1 MAQSEGIKCLQFSD
15 MIIGS
20 LKWSSAVVKLKLL
33 YYLQGN
39 RVKTNG
45 DLYHSTIWRS
55 QESPIRPLTDDH
67 LYQALNLHLTYAL
80 HLTII
85 SPRLRVVQFSCKVL
99 HSLCYEG
106 ELWKKKSYCTVF
118 PYNSLFCLTVSYK
131 KNAKKEQSCLIHN
144 NNIFKVHHCTT
155 KLTELRPQLSIYQNH
170 KFFYLHLSEV
180 DTLLCLIYLHI

>member
-1 MAQSEGIKCLQFSD
+1 MAQSEGIECLQFSD

-33 YYLQGN
+33 YCLQGN

-85 SPRLRVVQFSCKVL
+85 SPRLVQFSCKIL

-118 PYNSLFCLTVSYK
+118 PYTVILSSVWLLATKRMPRRNNHVLFTTIIFSKFIIAPQSLQNLG
-131 KNAKKEQSCLIHN
+131 HN
-144 NNIFKVHHCTT
+144 FSFIRTT
-155 KLTELRPQLSIYQNH
+155 NFSTYIYQR
-170 KFFYLHLSEV
+170 
-180 DTLLCLIYLHI
+180 